1 MDILI
6 LQIMFNRK
14 IPLLRFFIK
23 QQLLFLPVLGQAFWA
38 LDFPF
43 MKRYSK
49 KELAENP
56 ALANKDL
63 ESARQACE
71 RFKTIPASVIN
82 FVEGTR
88 FSKEK
93 HHGQKSPF
101 SNLLRPKAGGL
112 AMVLGILGEE
122 MDKILNITITYQGS
136 GNSVWDYLSGN
147 VKRID
152 IHVEEMEISKT
163 LVENN
168 YSTDP
173 KAKEQFQSWLNQVW
187 SDKESLIDEL
197 KSI

>member
-1 MDILI
+1 
-6 LQIMFNRK
+6 
-14 IPLLRFFIK
+14 
-23 QQLLFLPVLGQAFWA
+23 
-38 LDFPF
+38 
-43 MKRYSK
+43 
-49 KELAENP
+49 
-56 ALANKDL
+56 
-63 ESARQACE
+63 
-71 RFKTIPASVIN
+71 
-82 FVEGTR
+82 
-88 FSKEK
+88 
-93 HHGQKSPF
+93 
-101 SNLLRPKAGGL
+101 
-112 AMVLGILGEE
+112 MVLGILGEE